1 LALYLLPNLSEDDE
15 SDSILRSHHMPASG
29 YSAYQRV
36 QVETSTP
43 AQLVLQL
50 YDALMRDL
58 ERASAA
64 LDGRAVPE
72 QAHNSLVHAQ
82 EIVIELL
89 ASLDMNS
96 GDLAQHLA
104 DLYQYMYRRL
114 VTANVAKDQDA
125 VSEVLRLLKP
135 IHAAWAEATRT
146 TPSSA
151 PEPRR
156 FAA

>member
-1 LALYLLPNLSEDDE
+1 
-15 SDSILRSHHMPASG
+15 MPANG
-29 YSAYQRV
+29 YSTYQRV
-36 QVETSTP
+36 QVETANP

-58 ERASAA
+58 ERANAA
-64 LDGRAVPE
+64 LDGKAKQE
-72 QAHNSLVHAQ
+72 QAHTSLVHAQ

-89 ASLDMNS
+89 ASLDMGS

-114 VTANVAKDQDA
+114 VTANVAKDQTA
-125 VSEVLRLLKP
+125 VSEVMRLLKP

-146 TPSSA
+146 TASAA
-151 PEPRR
+151 PEARR